1 MANDIR
7 TKAFFGTLVGVGGGV
22 NAFKVTI
29 SYDSGSY
36 VADKTYAEIIDACK
50 AGMHVYAV
58 DSYDAYPLLSLSMS
72 GRIAFANLHL
82 GGSGNNPNVSLGL
95 YGYTIAGNGSVAR
108 EGWTYPL
115 ATVIALAAKADLNQ
129 VYTKSQTYSK
139 EEVDTLV
146 AGAASSDPLVV
157 TFSETLYAG
166 AAEIA
171 MDKTYAE
178 ISAALASGRVVY
190 GRDSYDEHIPVVRL
204 MAETEG
210 ETNDIVFASVS
221 FFGGLNNGFDAIHIN
236 AYTVTNGPG
245 GSWQNIHH
253 YDDVKVL
260 PEPEDFPLRV
270 TVNNGRSDKTYEE
283 IVAAYEAGRDAV
295 AACSSPE
302 NNVYRLAE
310 VDTTGGLIYFSCIT
324 TYQQGA
330 PIVKTIRINTSG
342 EAQLDQYILSVT
354 T

>member
-236 AYTVTNGPG
+236 AYTV
-245 GSWQNIHH
+245 
-253 YDDVKVL
+253 
-260 PEPEDFPLRV
+260 
-270 TVNNGRSDKTYEE
+270 NNGRSDKTYEE